1 MRGERVEGSRF
12 TINHERGSIIR
23 GTTKEIVRTVGY
35 ELEWWLYD
43 PVATVV
49 DPIYDVGSNTG
60 GRRWKGPYHIP
71 VINATL
77 TQGMT
82 VPNDRG
88 FYNTDVL
95 TVTVNMDISEGSHLS
110 TSDSITIPE
119 LRSLPTNPDAF
130 LRDRVVFKNEV
141 FTPRQILP
149 KGIITNDYTLFGI
162 VLYQV
167 NAEEL
172 VNDPQFAEYASYT
185 PFGARDQYSFYENPE
200 GHPGDV

>member
-162 VLYQV
+162 VLHQV

>member
-23 GTTKEIVRTVGY
+23 GTTKEMVRTVGY

-49 DPIYDVGSNTG
+49 DPIYDVGSNAG

-77 TQGMT
+77 SQGMT
-82 VPNDRG
+82 VPSDRG

-110 TSDSITIPE
+110 TSDAITIPE

-149 KGIITNDYTLFGI
+149 KGIITNDYTLFGV